1 MPMILLTLNTMLLG
15 VSREQHRFGRQ
26 GNGGSDE
33 VSSRVNLGGLTL

>member
-15 VSREQHRFGRQ
+15 VSRERHRSGRQ
-26 GNGGSDE
+26 GTDGSDE